1 MLKLTLLPMVLM
13 LALSNGQAQAQTVA
27 QTTLTDP
34 SQQPG
39 CHYGEK
45 IDGTTADDA
54 KKHIEAAGYTNVRA
68 LKKSC
73 DNFWHGRANYN
84 GVDTNVLVT
93 PEGQVHPEGD

>member
-1 MLKLTLLPMVLM
+1 MLKLNLLSMVLL
-13 LALSNGQAQAQTVA
+13 LAVSNGQAQAQTVA
-27 QTTLTDP
+27 QSTLTNPD
-34 SQQPG
+34 QQPG

-54 KKHIEAAGYTNVRA
+54 RKHIEAAGYTNVRA

-73 DNFWHGRANYN
+73 DNFWHGRASIN

-93 PEGQVHPEGD
+93 PQGQVSPEGD